1 MYLAEVLVQGAGGES
16 KGVEVECEGDG
27 SLGNC
32 ESDGWSEWEWR

>member
-1 MYLAEVLVQGAGGES
+1 MQRAGGES